1 MTRVAVLFGGISAER
16 EVSLST
22 GMQVIPALREAGFE
36 VTPIEVGEDIG
47 AVIAALTPRPDAV
60 FNALHGRFGED
71 GAIQGVLDW
80 MAIPYTHS
88 GVRASAL
95 AMDKV
100 AAKALFAAAG
110 LPIARGLVVPTDELE
125 AADPMPLPYVVK
137 PVREGSSVGVEI
149 MRCGDNRRADVARAW
164 RYGDAAL
171 VEEYIPGRELTVGVM
186 GDRALAVTEI
196 IADAGVFYDYES
208 KYADGGSRHIIP
220 AQVHPE
226 MYDRALQVALEA
238 HRAGLQRRDTLR
250 LPLRRHKRRTW
261 PAGTAGDQYAARAD
275 ADIAAARTGGA
286 SRHELFPA
294 LCVDGGERDM
304 PRVARSPRNSV
315 KDRPARLKLLLRR
328 QKRLL
333 RPAAWGLFGLTVV
346 MIGVIAV
353 HSAAPN
359 GTLAT
364 LRERLGGATGFT
376 GLRVTD
382 VVIEG
387 RANTPEP
394 LLRAALAVNKGDPIL
409 GFSVEMARQRIES
422 LSWVEQAT
430 VERQLP
436 GTVVVY
442 LKERRPFA
450 VWQNQGKF
458 ALIDR
463 NGQLVADQNVSEFRT
478 LPLVVGVGA
487 PAGAAVLIDA
497 LTDRPELQKRVVA
510 AVRVGERRWN
520 LRLTSGTDVMLPEG
534 HEVAALDRLL
544 QLHQQH
550 ELLDR
555 PLAAIDMRLG
565 DRLVVRPRAD
575 EKKPT

>member
-1 MTRVAVLFGGISAER
+1 
-16 EVSLST
+16 
-22 GMQVIPALREAGFE
+22 
-36 VTPIEVGEDIG
+36 
-47 AVIAALTPRPDAV
+47 
-60 FNALHGRFGED
+60 
-71 GAIQGVLDW
+71 
-80 MAIPYTHS
+80 
-88 GVRASAL
+88 
-95 AMDKV
+95 
-100 AAKALFAAAG
+100 
-110 LPIARGLVVPTDELE
+110 
-125 AADPMPLPYVVK
+125 
-137 PVREGSSVGVEI
+137 
-149 MRCGDNRRADVARAW
+149 
-164 RYGDAAL
+164 
-171 VEEYIPGRELTVGVM
+171 
-186 GDRALAVTEI
+186 
-196 IADAGVFYDYES
+196 
-208 KYADGGSRHIIP
+208 
-220 AQVHPE
+220 
-226 MYDRALQVALEA
+226 
-238 HRAGLQRRDTLR
+238 
-250 LPLRRHKRRTW
+250 
-261 PAGTAGDQYAARAD
+261 
-275 ADIAAARTGGA
+275 
-286 SRHELFPA
+286 
-294 LCVDGGERDM
+294 M

-333 RPAAWGLFGLTVV
+333 RPAAWGVFGLTVI

-353 HSAAPN
+353 HSAAPS

-394 LLRAALAVNKGDPIL
+394 LLRAALSVNKGDPIL

-436 GTVVVY
+436 GTVVVN

-520 LRLTSGTDVMLPEG
+520 LRLTSGTRAMRSPRSIACCSFSSSTSCWIVRWPRSTCG
-534 HEVAALDRLL
+534 WAIASCCVHARTRRS
-544 QLHQQH
+544 QH
-550 ELLDR
+550 ER
-555 PLAAIDMRLG
+555 HVAT
-565 DRLVVRPRAD
+565 RAD
-575 EKKPT
+575 AAPGL